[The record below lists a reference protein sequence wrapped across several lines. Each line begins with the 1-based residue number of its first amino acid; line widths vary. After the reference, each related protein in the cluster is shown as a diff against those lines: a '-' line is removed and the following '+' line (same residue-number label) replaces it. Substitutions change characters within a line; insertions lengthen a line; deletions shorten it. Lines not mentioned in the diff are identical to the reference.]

1 MQAYRVL
8 GEMGQGEMGTVY
20 LAARADDAFQKLVA
34 IKIIRRGLDTDDIIQ
49 RFRSERQILATLD
62 HPNIARLLDGGSTD
76 DGLPYFVMEHIE
88 GKPIDVYCDERNLN
102 IIERLKLFRGVC
114 AAVSYAHQNLV
125 VHRDIKPGN
134 VVVTKEGVP
143 RLLDFGIA
151 KLVTPGTSQSENTV
165 TGLRLLT
172 PEYASPEQIRGET
185 ITTSSDVY
193 SLGVLLY
200 ELLTGHRPY
209 RLSGPNPSEVDGPL
223 CGGGAQRPRGPRAA

>member
-76 DGLPYFVMEHIE
+76 DGLPYFVMEYIE
-88 GKPIDVYCDERNLN
+88 GEPIDVYCDEHNLN

-114 AAVSYAHQNLV
+114 TAVSYAHQNLD
-125 VHRDIKPGN
+125 VHRAIKPGN
-134 VVVTKEGVP
+134 PAVTNVGVP
-143 RLLDFGIA
+143 RLSAF
-151 KLVTPGTSQSENTV
+151 V
-165 TGLRLLT
+165 
-172 PEYASPEQIRGET
+172 
-185 ITTSSDVY
+185 
-193 SLGVLLY
+193 
-200 ELLTGHRPY
+200 
-209 RLSGPNPSEVDGPL
+209 
-223 CGGGAQRPRGPRAA
+223 